1 MITGAVLAIV
11 PMFADLEKVWPSTTS
26 WIADDVFLHETACQR
41 PSFSDG
47 PAMSSEEADEPL
59 TPDEACPL
67 GWYSIF
73 HSPPA
78 VVYWPLRNRS
88 QSGVAGAV
96 VVFMWMVTVSV
107 WLPGCRSGTLG
118 TAPVLREK
126 P

>member
-11 PMFADLEKVWPSTTS
+11 PMVADFENVWPSTMT
-26 WIADDVFLHETACQR
+26 WIAEDVLRHETVCHR

-47 PAMSSEEADEPL
+47 PPASSAYADEPL
-59 TPDEACPL
+59 KPHDACPV

-78 VVYWPLRNRS
+78 VVYWPLRKRS
-88 QSGVAGAV
+88 QSGVAGAL
-96 VVFMWMVTVSV
+96 VVFMWIVTVSV
-107 WLPGCRSGTLG
+107 WLPGLRSDAVGTV
-118 TAPVLREK
+118 TVLRAK